1 MLSSLFVLI
10 ALLATFVN
18 AELTF
23 SVCGRY
29 GGGAEVFDESAAEIV
44 AFDSTSQLLLVS
56 NAFTNAIDVLD
67 ISDPTAP
74 TLIKSLNETGLGPNS
89 VAVYDGLAAV
99 ALEADNKQE
108 PGSVA
113 FYDLTTD
120 SGTYLGMVE
129 VSVETI
135 PLLHLLWKQ
144 YLISLLFSRIF
155 RLVLFLICSPSP
167 LMGVWWSLPVRE
179 NQVMTISWIQKAP
192 SR

>member
-1 MLSSLFVLI
+1 M
-10 ALLATFVN
+10 
-18 AELTF
+18 
-23 SVCGRY
+23 
-29 GGGAEVFDESAAEIV
+29 FDESAAEIV